1 MNSKNILTVIG
12 VLNILQGI
20 GFFIGAETLTVQSF
34 PAELLEGGG
43 LVVGNA
49 VLCIGLCQLLLLLLV

>member
-1 MNSKNILTVIG
+1 MNSKIILTVIG

-20 GFFIGAETLTVQSF
+20 GFFIGAETLTKQSF

-43 LVVGNA
+43 LIMGTDRGSGCY
-49 VLCIGLCQLLLLLLV
+49 CITSRRWS